1 MLENRDCTPHL
12 TAGILAVKEEMGI
25 WTGLYADLDSRKQPC
40 VLERHNSHTIKKQ
53 ISFKPFF
60 ICMYADVCIF
70 MCVQGTHALVYRIQ
84 RTALGAI
91 LQLFP
96 PTLDTVSLTE
106 PSALSSRPG
115 Y

>member
-60 ICMYADVCIF
+60 ICMYIYVCAGHTCT
-70 MCVQGTHALVYRIQ
+70 CVQNPEDS
-84 RTALGAI
+84 LGCHSSA
-91 LQLFP
+91 
-96 PTLDTVSLTE
+96 VS
-106 PSALSSRPG
+106 PHFGHSISH
-115 Y
+115 